1 MKGSNSQQK
10 HDRTDYALSSE
21 EGGRWELRLFDKL
34 KIEKGE
40 VERMVTVIQSR

>member
-40 VERMVTVIQSR
+40 VEEGW